1 MDLADASAREA
12 MPRAS
17 KATVEQTSTLQ
28 QGQVF
33 DRQSRSLAEKH
44 LFGKALKFDGKA
56 KKSMNAPPKAMPD
69 AF

>member
-33 DRQSRSLAEKH
+33 DRRSRRLAEKR
-44 LFGKALKFDGKA
+44 LFEKALNADSEA
-56 KKSMNAPPKAMPD
+56 KKSMNDPPKAAQD